1 LDWKPDKGEEMTT
14 DRELM
19 DMALDDLECLAGY
32 AKRAG
37 EGADIDWTSVD
48 GDIGQDA
55 RETIKALR
63 DRLAQPEPWVKT
75 YCGGK
80 PNYTTPAHEQP
91 SCQESRQ
98 VAKNATSG
106 WVGLTEDEFEEILA
120 KYNEALPMVVC
131 RAIEAKLKE
140 KNT

>member
-1 LDWKPDKGEEMTT
+1 MT

-19 DMALDDLECLAGY
+19 QDALEAMESAIQSG
-32 AKRAG
+32 
-37 EGADIDWTSVD
+37 DWKVD
-48 GDIGQDA
+48 GACDPDA
-55 RETIKALR
+55 VLNRLR
-63 DRLAQPEPWVKT
+63 NRLAQPEPWVKT

-80 PNYTTPAHEQP
+80 PNYTTQP
-91 SCQESRQ
+91 EPQP
-98 VAKNATSG
+98 VAWLSKCYSDDNEDIGYTLWDKDVGSGCFPVYKEARG
-106 WVGLTEDEFEEILA
+106 WVELTEYEFEEILA